1 MEKGSEKSST
11 PSDVEAGAGVTK
23 SGDELAHDA
32 QAAHPRGDLA
42 AWKWVL
48 TCVVLYLGAL
58 LYGKTW
64 LTPSATPRTSVHTD
78 AVKGLDTTI
87 AADVQAQAYESLGHI
102 ENLPWIGLAFPMASA
117 AMILPLG
124 RAYGLFDVKALVIA
138 SVCLFEIGSAICG
151 AAPTS
156 NALIV
161 GRAVAGIGGAGMY
174 LG

>member
-1 MEKGSEKSST
+1 MEKKSEKST
-11 PSDVEAGAGVTK
+11 IPSDAEAGAGATK
-23 SGDELAHDA
+23 SADELAHDA
-32 QAAHPRGDLA
+32 QTAHPRGDLA
-42 AWKWVL
+42 AWKWAL
-48 TCVVLYLGAL
+48 TCIVLYLGAL
-58 LYGKTW
+58 LYGKNTFSPYSIHQ
-64 LTPSATPRTSVHTD
+64 TNVHTD

-156 NALIV
+156 NALII